1 VLLRGGP
8 EDAESAADCVL
19 APEQTEG
26 PYYIDNHLIRS
37 DIRDGRKGV
46 PLSLRLQ
53 VVDASSCRPIR
64 GATVEVWHCDAL
76 GRYSGFNAP
85 GRFLRGGQRSGAT
98 GHVSFKTIYP
108 GWYSGRTTHIHVK
121 VHVGGAEVHTGQLYF
136 ADATS
141 AAVYRSRSPYRSRG
155 QKDTPNAA
163 DPVFGQGGRQS
174 MLRLAKSGSGY
185 VGRLTLGV
193 RT

>member
-1 VLLRGGP
+1 
-8 EDAESAADCVL
+8 
-19 APEQTEG
+19 
-26 PYYIDNHLIRS
+26 
-37 DIRDGRKGV
+37 
-46 PLSLRLQ
+46 
-53 VVDASSCRPIR
+53 VVDASSCKPIR

-98 GHVSFKTIYP
+98 GHVTFKTIYP

-121 VHVGGAEVHTGQLYF
+121 VHVGGNEVHTGQLYF

-155 QKDTPNAA
+155 QKDHAERCRQRLRVRRAA
-163 DPVFGQGGRQS
+163 VDAAAGEERLGLRRAACAGRTDVTLPRLEVPVQPVLDPIKSLIDACDCGVQRACQSRRSVRQP
-174 MLRLAKSGSGY
+174 
-185 VGRLTLGV
+185 V
-193 RT
+193 